1 MSEDFIELPLV
12 ASTDPLAT
20 MTVMDDETQIRRSVL
35 PGGATVL
42 TQTIPAQRSV
52 SLSAWCPVGSRH
64 EPEQYAGATHF
75 LEHLLFKGTRSRS
88 AQQIANAFDAVGGE
102 SNAGTTKEFTY
113 YWARVL
119 QEDLPMAVSVLGDMV
134 TSSVID
140 PEEFERE
147 RTVIHDEIAMGNDDG
162 GSVVHENF
170 ARAVFGASPL
180 GRPIGGTV
188 ESVNAASRQ
197 DVWQY
202 YQERYASES
211 IVFVAA
217 GAVEHD
223 QLCAL
228 VNAAL
233 QDGGWSTDPQRVPTR
248 PTGMDT
254 HIDYQAREL
263 VRRKEGEQAH
273 VIVGGR
279 GLACNDDR
287 RSVMSVLLAIL
298 GGSMSSRLFQ
308 EVREKRG
315 LAYSTYA
322 FDSSYVDA
330 GLFGLYAGCAPG
342 NVEAV
347 EDLMRSQLEDLAAA
361 GPTEEE
367 MVRVQGQLRGALA
380 LGLEDSSAR
389 MVRLGRAELVHG
401 RFRPVDRV
409 LRRLQEVQPEQVSE
423 LAQYLL
429 EQPWCRSRVLPPQ

>member
-1 MSEDFIELPLV
+1 
-12 ASTDPLAT
+12 
-20 MTVMDDETQIRRSVL
+20 
-35 PGGATVL
+35 
-42 TQTIPAQRSV
+42 
-52 SLSAWCPVGSRH
+52 
-64 EPEQYAGATHF
+64 
-75 LEHLLFKGTRSRS
+75 
-88 AQQIANAFDAVGGE
+88 
-102 SNAGTTKEFTY
+102 
-113 YWARVL
+113 
-119 QEDLPMAVSVLGDMV
+119 MAVSVLGDMV

-202 YQERYASES
+202 YQERYTSER

-248 PTGMDT
+248 PTGVDT

-409 LRRLQEVQPEQVSE
+409 LRRLQEVQPGQVSE